1 MAVEPITSITRTP
14 VALTVTAFGITDP
27 GKVRQSNEDQFL
39 IAELSKR
46 MQVWQ
51 TSLPEPQLQVGE
63 ERAHLFLVADG
74 MGGHS
79 AGERASAIAVAAI
92 EQFTLNT
99 FRWFFASDSPGAQK
113 VLAQFQSA
121 LSQADAKIVDEAAE
135 NPELHG
141 MGTTLTMAFQLGSQ
155 LCIVHVG
162 DSRAYMYRAGR
173 LHRLTQ
179 DHTLVAEM
187 VRSGAIQQEQ
197 VANHHLRHVITNVV
211 GGPHPGVKV
220 EARAFEVQAGDRL
233 LLCSDGLTEMVT
245 SEMMIAALDEDTAP
259 ENAARALVAQANGQ
273 GGRDNITIVIARFDR
288 AADAAG

>member
-1 MAVEPITSITRTP
+1 MAEAQITSITVAP
-14 VALTVTAFGITDP
+14 VALAVTAFGMTDP
-27 GKVRQSNEDQFL
+27 GKVRKSNEDQFL

-51 TSLPEPQLQVGE
+51 TSLPEPKLQVGE
-63 ERAHLFLVADG
+63 DRAHLFLVADG

-121 LSQADAKIVDEAAE
+121 LSLADAQIVEEAAE
-135 NPELHG
+135 NPDLHG
-141 MGTTLTMAFQLGSQ
+141 MGTTLTMAFQLGAQ

-162 DSRAYMYRAGR
+162 DSRAYMYREGQ
-173 LHRLTQ
+173 LHQLTQ

-211 GGPHPGVKV
+211 GGPNPGVKV
-220 EARAFEVQAGDRL
+220 EARAFQVQAGDRL

-245 SEMMIAALDEDTAP
+245 NETIIAALDQDTAP
-259 ENAARALVAQANGQ
+259 EPAARALVAQANDN
-273 GGRDNITIVIARFDR
+273 GGADNITVVIVRFD
-288 AADAAG
+288 AAAA

>member
-1 MAVEPITSITRTP
+1 MADAEITSITVAP
-14 VALTVTAFGITDP
+14 VALAVTAFGMTDP
-27 GKVRQSNEDQFL
+27 GKVRKSNEDQFL

-51 TSLPEPQLQVGE
+51 TSLPEPKLQVGE
-63 ERAHLFLVADG
+63 DRAHLFLVADG

-121 LSQADAKIVDEAAE
+121 LSLADAQIVEEAAE
-135 NPELHG
+135 NPDLHG
-141 MGTTLTMAFQLGSQ
+141 MGTTLTMAFQLGAQ

-162 DSRAYMYRAGR
+162 DSRAYMYREGQ
-173 LHRLTQ
+173 LHQLTQ

-211 GGPHPGVKV
+211 GGPNPGVKV
-220 EARAFEVQAGDRL
+220 EARAFQVQAGDRL

-245 SEMMIAALDEDTAP
+245 NETIIAALDQDTAP
-259 ENAARALVAQANGQ
+259 EPAARALVAQANDN
-273 GGRDNITIVIARFDR
+273 GGADNITVVIVRFD
-288 AADAAG
+288 AAATA